1 MDRSPAGYSPQG
13 QKELDTAERLS
24 THACREQ
31 DDAGLPRKGSAC
43 GATYAKSLQSCPTLC
58 NPSSLFLPHTAPIQ
72 GPSWIHRQRDS
83 SSLKNS
89 IIVAEPQ
96 AACLMTEKEQC
107 PPGNAHFQQDPG
119 CAESPLYT
127 RCFWE
132 AEAC

>member
-43 GATYAKSLQSCPTLC
+43 GATYAKSRQSCPTLC

-72 GPSWIHRQRDS
+72 GPFLDTQAKRLFQ
-83 SSLKNS
+83 LKELHHCS
-89 IIVAEPQ
+89 RTTG
-96 AACLMTEKEQC
+96 CLS
-107 PPGNAHFQQDPG
+107 DD
-119 CAESPLYT
+119 
-127 RCFWE
+127 
-132 AEAC
+132 